1 MFYFFLPIETGYITF
16 PEFVT
21 IMAQKRE
28 TAEQHIRDTLQ
39 VLDEDGSGIIQLKEL
54 ENNLATIGD
63 TLKPHEISEI
73 LDEFDVDEKGNID
86 YDGTYKNIESITFTC
101 LLGQVNFTNSIFA
114 YLL

>member
-1 MFYFFLPIETGYITF
+1 
-16 PEFVT
+16 
-21 IMAQKRE
+21 MAQKRE

-86 YDGTYKNIESITFTC
+86 YDGTY
-101 LLGQVNFTNSIFA
+101 
-114 YLL
+114 

>member
-1 MFYFFLPIETGYITF
+1 
-16 PEFVT
+16 
-21 IMAQKRE
+21 MAQKRE

-86 YDGTYKNIESITFTC
+86 YDGTYKNIESITLTC